1 MRAIEHDMIAA
12 IKCRDSFNKD
22 NTQVVQCTETCTAKV
37 SLFKNTIAVI
47 SYYKGTITLDDCGYR
62 TNTTKSRLNALLDM
76 LTCVG
81 GGQGIYQK
89 AGVWYW
95 REGEEWTGTATV
107 RLVL

>member
-22 NTQVVQCTETCTAKV
+22 NTQVIQSENNYAEVRLFGNIIAFLNYETGIMIIRD
-37 SLFKNTIAVI
+37 S
-47 SYYKGTITLDDCGYR
+47 GHQ

-107 RLVL
+107 RLFL

>member
-1 MRAIEHDMIAA
+1 MRQIEHDMIAA

-22 NTQVVQCTETCTAKV
+22 NTQVIQSDHGYAEVRLFGNIIAFLNYETGIMIIKD
-37 SLFKNTIAVI
+37 S
-47 SYYKGTITLDDCGYR
+47 GHR

-81 GGQGIYQK
+81 GGQGIYQR
-89 AGVWYW
+89 AGIWYW
-95 REGEEWTGTATV
+95 KESEPWTGTATV